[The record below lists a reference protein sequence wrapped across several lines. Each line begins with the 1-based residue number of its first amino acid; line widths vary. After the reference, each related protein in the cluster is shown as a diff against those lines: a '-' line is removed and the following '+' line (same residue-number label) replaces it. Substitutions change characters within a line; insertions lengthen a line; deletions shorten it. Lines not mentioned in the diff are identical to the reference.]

1 MNSNRNRPTESPD
14 EDFRAFYRRTVLEM
28 ADSMEAAVE
37 AAETPEWYLGA
48 LYEASTT
55 ALVRR
60 LGPGIMA
67 TRLRE
72 RALWF
77 DLAAAT
83 AKPRH

>member
-1 MNSNRNRPTESPD
+1 
-14 EDFRAFYRRTVLEM
+14 M

-55 ALVRR
+55 ALMRR
-60 LGPGIMA
+60 LGPEVMA
-67 TRLRE
+67 ARLRE
-72 RALWF
+72 RALRF
-77 DLAAAT
+77 DLVAAA